1 MPPKPKIKKED
12 IVNAAADVIRENGAS
27 GLNARAVA
35 KKLGCSTQPV
45 FSNFS
50 SMKELENAVT
60 DLANRDF
67 FMRITGSKDENKYPR
82 YKVIGMEY
90 IRFAI
95 EEPEIYKFLFMR
107 DRMGDNE
114 RKDAFSDVMP
124 KVISTIQNALN
135 ISKADAERL
144 HFEMWVFVHGIA
156 SMCVTSYL
164 KLSDEQISG
173 LLTDVYDGLRLKYC
187 NKE

>member
-1 MPPKPKIKKED
+1 MPPKLKIKKED
-12 IVNAAADVIRENGAS
+12 IIIAAADVIRESGAS

-50 SMKELENAVT
+50 SMKELENAVI

-95 EEPEIYKFLFMR
+95 E
-107 DRMGDNE
+107 
-114 RKDAFSDVMP
+114 
-124 KVISTIQNALN
+124 
-135 ISKADAERL
+135 
-144 HFEMWVFVHGIA
+144 
-156 SMCVTSYL
+156 
-164 KLSDEQISG
+164 
-173 LLTDVYDGLRLKYC
+173 
-187 NKE
+187 

>member
-1 MPPKPKIKKED
+1 
-12 IVNAAADVIRENGAS
+12 
-27 GLNARAVA
+27 
-35 KKLGCSTQPV
+35 
-45 FSNFS
+45 
-50 SMKELENAVT
+50 
-60 DLANRDF
+60 
-67 FMRITGSKDENKYPR
+67 
-82 YKVIGMEY
+82 MEY

-107 DRMGDNE
+107 DRMGDKD

-124 KVISTIQNALN
+124 EVISTIQNALN

-173 LLTDVYDGLRLKYC
+173 LLTDVYDGLKFKYC